1 MRVFIPWAKEKKPN
15 GINLSTMKELKIC
28 MEVWYILI
36 AVCAL
41 SQQWFSNLPR
51 KRRETIKKRN
61 EEGKKENKREA

>member
-1 MRVFIPWAKEKKPN
+1 
-15 GINLSTMKELKIC
+15 
-28 MEVWYILI
+28 MEVWYVLI